1 MPMPEQLKALY
12 ERLNKM
18 KNKTPAQNAFLQA
31 IKAVNTA
38 SDKLRKPDRYKRIP
52 HLLAQDR
59 DKLMDLHKAV
69 GKAAEAIMKD
79 ENESPAVREIV
90 EKFSTL
96 ASANYSRLGAYEPD
110 KQPKTLDAIEEE
122 TRTMYLDHSGKE
134 FAGKKGNAL
143 SSRIPVSFHDN
154 KGHKINGLF
163 TPKNQVN
170 LYDSLNKKFNELA
183 EQQSADG
190 LPNGFGKLFLKQLMT
205 RIAEKLPEKIQKKEF
220 DPAHYA
226 DDRSRVLG
234 YLFEATLDPKDS
246 NKIDAAMFTAVI
258 KEFFPEAANMSLI
271 DISNALGAEAL
282 VAMAQAMEPYVN
294 HVTINMRDAGI
305 PDGGRVDSRNSAMS
319 AVADLLH
326 MPNVIGRSRPMV
338 LRDKDGNEIEGTFT
352 AEVLGE
358 DPMNLS
364 HEARDVDEKAFEG
377 TNGKALK
384 DLADLQVLDFI
395 CGNVDRTF
403 ANMFYKLDKN
413 HKLAGSTGIDNDC
426 SLGVYVPK
434 AGESFKRLAGL
445 DYMLA
450 VSESTYQRV
459 MALDGDAL
467 KYALRG
473 FGLGEKELN
482 AAAKRLELLQ
492 DALTKGV
499 EHYQQKDA
507 DDFSFSDDGENNE
520 LQQAPEKNQAQNPE
534 QARPLD
540 KNQAQN
546 PEQARPLDK
555 NGNPLPEIQLPDDG
569 TPVKVEDGFIRVV
582 PDKEFKRLKI
592 DDLLVN
598 QDFRTGQRA
607 TNRTPERY
615 RVEGNTFRAAY
626 GGVANMS
633 DDYRNQNRPKKIF
646 TAPIIEHKNRSKWN
660 ELNRYLEQAEK
671 FSSDLGENT
680 KTFHSNGKYRDMES
694 AAKDY
699 IKVMRRIRERT
710 RIANRS
716 DLRESPNYKMD
727 LQAVVTP
734 KDLKDMQKAAEKLNK
749 AAERYLKYKLGP
761 NMDRSTNGLTDYSK
775 GRVNCAKDI
784 LKATAELK
792 VLRGEELNEA
802 QTNEREAKEALARR
816 IGDRAEE
823 REYRNKPKPAPQPI
837 LG

>member
-1 MPMPEQLKALY
+1 MPMPEKLKELY
-12 ERLNKM
+12 DRLNKM
-18 KNKTPAQNAFLQA
+18 KHKTPAQNTFLRA
-31 IKAVNTA
+31 IKDVNTA

-90 EKFSTL
+90 EKFSAL

-170 LYDSLNKKFNELA
+170 LYDSLSKKFNDLA
-183 EQQSADG
+183 EQQSEDG
-190 LPNGFGKLFLKQLMT
+190 LPDDFGKLFLKQLMT

-220 DPAHYA
+220 NPAHYA
-226 DDRSRVLG
+226 DDRSRVVG

-258 KEFFPEAANMSLI
+258 KEFFPEAAKMSLV
-271 DISNALGAEAL
+271 DISNALGAEAM
-282 VAMAQAMEPYVN
+282 VAMGEAMEPYVN

-364 HEARDVDEKAFEG
+364 HEAKDVDEKAFEG

-426 SLGVYVPK
+426 SLGTYIPK

-473 FGLGEKELN
+473 FGLSEKELN

-499 EHYQQKDA
+499 EHYQQQAEA
-507 DDFSFSDDGENNE
+507 DDFSFSEDGEENQI
-520 LQQAPEKNQAQNPE
+520 QQAPEKNQAQNPA

-540 KNQAQN
+540 K
-546 PEQARPLDK
+546 D
-555 NGNPLPEIQLPDDG
+555 GNPLPEIQLPDDG
-569 TPVKVEDGFIRVV
+569 TPIKVEDGFIRVV

-598 QDFRTGQRA
+598 QDARTGQRA
-607 TNRTPERY
+607 TNQTPKNRRE
-615 RVEGNTFRAAY
+615 EGNTFRAAY
-626 GGVANMS
+626 GGVACMS
-633 DDYRNQNRPKKIF
+633 DDYRIQNRPKKIF
-646 TAPIIEHKNRSKWN
+646 TAPILEHKNRSKWD
-660 ELNRYLEQAEK
+660 ELPRYLDQAEE
-671 FSSDLGENT
+671 FSASLGQNT
-680 KTFHSNGKYRDMES
+680 RTFHSNGKYRDMES

-710 RIANRS
+710 RIANG
-716 DLRESPNYKMD
+716 DHLRESPDYKMD

-761 NMDRSTNGLTDYSK
+761 NMDRSTNGFTDYSK
-775 GRVNCAKDI
+775 GRVDCAKDI

-802 QTNEREAKEALARR
+802 QTNEREAKEGLARR
-816 IGDRAEE
+816 LGDKAEE
-823 REYRNKPKPAPQPI
+823 RAYANRPKPAPQPI
-837 LG
+837 LH